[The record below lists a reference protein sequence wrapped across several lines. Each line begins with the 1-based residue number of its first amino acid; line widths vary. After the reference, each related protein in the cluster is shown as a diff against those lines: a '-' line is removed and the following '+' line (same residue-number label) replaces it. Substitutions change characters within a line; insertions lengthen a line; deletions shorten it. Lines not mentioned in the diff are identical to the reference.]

1 MSGSRGRREERA
13 DKSGLGFRVS
23 ALGFKDDDGR
33 PPTKAGKS
41 GEKLKKGPGP
51 HTAGTNVWWVLPEKK
66 KKKQRPRGFRV

>member
-66 KKKQRPRGFRV
+66 KKQRPRGFRV

>member
-23 ALGFKDDDGR
+23 AVGFKDDDGR

-41 GEKLKKGPGP
+41 EEKLKKRPGP
-51 HTAGTNVWWVLPEKK
+51 HTAGTSVWWVPPEKK
-66 KKKQRPRGFRV
+66 KQKPRGFRV